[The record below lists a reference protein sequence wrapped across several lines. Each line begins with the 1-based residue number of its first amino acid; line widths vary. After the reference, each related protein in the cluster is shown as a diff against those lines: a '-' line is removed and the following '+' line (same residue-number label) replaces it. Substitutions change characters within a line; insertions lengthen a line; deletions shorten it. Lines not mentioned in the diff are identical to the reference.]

1 MEQSSR
7 AERKTKRRKTNRIL
21 NTAIAVVVLL
31 IVIVGFTI
39 FAGGND
45 EETAAPEKAQET
57 KQEQTTAVSDE
68 ETEKEQAA
76 ETTEEPA
83 ETDEQT
89 EEEKAVEKTEEQTED
104 KTEDK
109 EEVVVSEGTEP
120 NVEQDIVNPNWEGIG
135 TTQSGEHTSSF
146 ETDSTDWQE
155 KEQALS
161 YATGIP
167 QENMTVWYISGNGPQ
182 AAIGTVSPKSN
193 QDEAYRVYIEWVD
206 GEGWTPTKVQ
216 KLEEN
221 DKGR

>member
-7 AERKTKRRKTNRIL
+7 AQRKTKRRKTNRIL

-31 IVIVGFTI
+31 IIIVGFTI

-45 EETAAPEKAQET
+45 EEPAAPEET
-57 KQEQTTAVSDE
+57 KQDQTAAVSDE
-68 ETEKEQAA
+68 ETEETVEKPTD

-83 ETDEQT
+83 ETEEPAGEEET
-89 EEEKAVEKTEEQTED
+89 EEKPAD
-104 KTEDK
+104 

-120 NVEQDIVNPNWEGIG
+120 NVEQDIVNPNWEGVG

-146 ETDSTDWQE
+146 ETDSADWQE
-155 KEQALS
+155 KEQALA

-167 QENMTVWYISGNGPQ
+167 LSDMTVWYISGNGPQ

-193 QDEAYRVYIEWVD
+193 KNEAYRVYIEWVD
-206 GEGWTPTKVQ
+206 GEGWKPTKVQ

-221 DKGR
+221 DKAR

>member
-45 EETAAPEKAQET
+45 EETAAPETAPET
-57 KQEQTTAVSDE
+57 KQDQSTAVSDE

-76 ETTEEPA
+76 DTTEEPA
-83 ETDEQT
+83 ETE
-89 EEEKAVEKTEEQTED
+89 EPVEEKEPSETEKESADEE
-104 KTEDK
+104 K
-109 EEVVVSEGTEP
+109 EVVVSEGTEP
-120 NVEQDIVNPNWEGIG
+120 NVEKEIVDPNWEGVG
-135 TTQSGEHTSSF
+135 TTQSGAHTSSF
-146 ETDSTDWQE
+146 EMDSTDWEE
-155 KEQALS
+155 KEQALA

-167 QENMTVWYISGNGPQ
+167 QEDMTVWYISGNGPQ
-182 AAIGTVSPKSN
+182 GAIGTVSPKSN

-206 GEGWTPTKVQ
+206 GEGWKPTKVQ
-216 KLEEN
+216 ELEEN

>member
-39 FAGGND
+39 FAGGNND
-45 EETAAPEKAQET
+45 ETATPEKAQET
-57 KQEQTTAVSDE
+57 KQEQTAAVSDE
-68 ETEKEQAA
+68 EAEKQEETQTDQTSEEPVA
-76 ETTEEPA
+76 EEEPA
-83 ETDEQT
+83 KEET
-89 EEEKAVEKTEEQTED
+89 EETPVDEEK
-104 KTEDK
+104 
-109 EEVVVSEGTEP
+109 EVVVSEGTEA
-120 NVEQDIVNPNWEGIG
+120 NVEQDIVDPNWKGVG

-155 KEQALS
+155 KEQALA
-161 YATGIP
+161 YATGIS
-167 QENMTVWYISGNGPQ
+167 QENMTVWYISGNGSQ

-193 QDEAYRVYIEWVD
+193 PDEAYRVHIEWVD
-206 GEGWTPTKVQ
+206 GEGWKPTKVQ

>member
-7 AERKTKRRKTNRIL
+7 AQRKTKRRKTNRIL

-31 IVIVGFTI
+31 IIIVGFTI

-45 EETAAPEKAQET
+45 EEPAAPEET
-57 KQEQTTAVSDE
+57 KQNQTAAVSDE
-68 ETEKEQAA
+68 ETEEKPTDEI
-76 ETTEEPA
+76 TEEPA
-83 ETDEQT
+83 ETEEPAGEEET
-89 EEEKAVEKTEEQTED
+89 EEKPAD
-104 KTEDK
+104 

-120 NVEQDIVNPNWEGIG
+120 NVEQDIVNPNWEGVG

-146 ETDSTDWQE
+146 ETDSADWQE
-155 KEQALS
+155 KEQALA

-167 QENMTVWYISGNGPQ
+167 LSGMTVWYISGNGPQ

-193 QDEAYRVYIEWVD
+193 KNEAYRVYIEWVD
-206 GEGWTPTKVQ
+206 GEGWKPTKVQ

-221 DKGR
+221 DKAR

>member
-31 IVIVGFTI
+31 IIIVGFTI
-39 FAGGND
+39 FAGGNND
-45 EETAAPEKAQET
+45 EEPAAPEET
-57 KQEQTTAVSDE
+57 KQDQTAAVSDE
-68 ETEKEQAA
+68 ETEEEPAQSEETGTEDESEPA
-76 ETTEEPA
+76 ETEEPA
-83 ETDEQT
+83 EEEQT
-89 EEEKAVEKTEEQTED
+89 EEEPAD
-104 KTEDK
+104 
-109 EEVVVSEGTEP
+109 EEVIVSEGTDP
-120 NVEQDIVNPNWEGIG
+120 NVEEDIVNPNWEGVG
-135 TTQSGEHTSSF
+135 TSQTGEHTSSF

-155 KEQALS
+155 KEQALA

-167 QENMTVWYISGNGPQ
+167 LSDMTVWYISGDGPQ

-193 QDEAYRVYIEWVD
+193 QDEAYRVHIEWVD
-206 GEGWTPTKVQ
+206 GEGWKPTKVQ

>member
-39 FAGGND
+39 FAGGNND
-45 EETAAPEKAQET
+45 EPAAPEKAQET
-57 KQEQTTAVSDE
+57 KQEQTAAVSDE
-68 ETEKEQAA
+68 EAEKQEEPTADDQPS
-76 ETTEEPA
+76 EEPA
-83 ETDEQT
+83 EEEPAEKEET
-89 EEEKAVEKTEEQTED
+89 EEKPAD
-104 KTEDK
+104 KE
-109 EEVVVSEGTEP
+109 EEVVVSEGNEP
-120 NVEQDIVNPNWEGIG
+120 NVEQDIVNPNWKGVG

-146 ETDSTDWQE
+146 ETDSADWQE
-155 KEQALS
+155 KEQALA

-182 AAIGTVSPKSN
+182 AAIGTVSSKSN
-193 QDEAYRVYIEWVD
+193 QDEAYRVHIEWVD
-206 GEGWTPTKVQ
+206 GEGWKPTKVQ